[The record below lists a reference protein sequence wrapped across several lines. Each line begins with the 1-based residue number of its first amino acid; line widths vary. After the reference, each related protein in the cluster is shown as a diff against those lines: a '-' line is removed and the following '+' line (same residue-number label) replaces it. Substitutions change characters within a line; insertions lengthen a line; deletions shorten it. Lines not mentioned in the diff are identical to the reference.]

1 MSSRWERRV
10 TTNRAIDSDPTA
22 VPLCWPD
29 RLAMPASTGKHTTAA
44 TTLPMSR
51 RAHLA
56 QTGYLLAPEQVIA
69 SPETR
74 VRYRIDRL
82 LGEGGFG
89 QVYLAGRVGRSRTVP
104 SVVCIKV
111 SARID
116 GWLREAYFGQ
126 LLDG

>member
-1 MSSRWERRV
+1 MPSVSR
-10 TTNRAIDSDPTA
+10 
-22 VPLCWPD
+22 
-29 RLAMPASTGKHTTAA
+29 KHTTAA
-44 TTLPMSR
+44 TTIPMST

-56 QTGYLLAPEQVIA
+56 QTGYLLSPQQVIA

-89 QVYLAGRVGRSRTVP
+89 PVYLAGRVGRSRTVP
-104 SVVCIKV
+104 SVVCIKA

-126 LLDG
+126 LLDGHPRAIAVYDAFPLM